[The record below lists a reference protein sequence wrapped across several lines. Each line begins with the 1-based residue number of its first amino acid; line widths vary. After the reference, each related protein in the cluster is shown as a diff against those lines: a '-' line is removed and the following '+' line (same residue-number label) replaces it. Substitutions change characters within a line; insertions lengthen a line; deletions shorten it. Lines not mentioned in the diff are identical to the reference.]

1 MQSEPNLL
9 IPMGQREK
17 IEDLVPNCLPGMQ
30 IDESDESLSGSGC
43 SRRMDGQEVKPEAAP
58 ISLGWLEIMDT
69 SHICSYHGSVSFQET
84 QFCLVINDS
93 DPFFSNL
100 DS

>member
-1 MQSEPNLL
+1 MINPHFHNPAVQILSLKASRQAAPQRWNLSSVMQSEPNLL

-30 IDESDESLSGSGC
+30 IDESDESLSGSGS

-58 ISLGWLEIMDT
+58 ISLG
-69 SHICSYHGSVSFQET
+69 
-84 QFCLVINDS
+84 
-93 DPFFSNL
+93 
-100 DS
+100 